1 MKESRMQLLQMIY
14 DHDQDVGGP
23 LQISCDDTSFDQAE
37 LRTDVSALQ
46 RQGYIT
52 SVPPLYLRQ
61 YSLALTEK
69 GEQFVENGFRKPSS
83 SSSMGTFNF
92 AGATIHN
99 ATIGNQNTVGSMAY
113 NASNFALEELK
124 AAISRHSAEEQV
136 LLNEM
141 FDILREMK
149 DSQQPV
155 EKGRLTR
162 FYELVKGASDL
173 VLPISQFLFETF
185 FAPR

>member
-1 MKESRMQLLQMIY
+1 MKDSRMQLLQMIY

-23 LQISCDDTSFDQAE
+23 LQISCNDTDFDQAE

-99 ATIGNQNTVGSMAY
+99 ATIGNQNTVGSMTY
-113 NASNFALEELK
+113 NSSSIALDELET
-124 AAISRHSAEEQV
+124 AIRSHSAEEQM

-141 FDILREMK
+141 LDMIREIK
-149 DSQQPV
+149 NSQQPV
-155 EKGRLTR
+155 EKGRLAR
-162 FYELVKGASDL
+162 FYELAKGASDL
-173 VLPISQFLFETF
+173 MLPIGQFLFETF